1 MVVSACPRCRGVV
14 SLHEGRPSINA
25 NGVVELWHRGCWFV
39 RDIPVAAVVVA
50 LPIVVE
56 PRRRSRSWLVGAG
69 VAAIAVALVAGSWSA
84 RATPASLANVDVD
97 SDEAVEMPTLASVR
111 EPRPPRQLTVE
122 TDIQVR
128 WPVPQL
134 HGRPLD
140 ERFPSLAHWIH
151 PVTRSPELMPM
162 GTVRWFGAE
171 RIGVDRVECGAGHCG
186 VDLDGPRGRPIVAV
200 AAGRV
205 VRVERHELGL
215 DGKSGR
221 YVRIAHDDGTLTA
234 YMHMDDVA
242 DALEVGDRVEA
253 GQYLGTLGATATYS
267 APAHLH
273 FSLEIPLHA
282 SVSGV
287 SGVSDVSGDIT
298 ETRYIDPA
306 PFLVRA
312 TILVGADRRHAIKP
326 AL

>member
-1 MVVSACPRCRGVV
+1 M
-14 SLHEGRPSINA
+14 
-25 NGVVELWHRGCWFV
+25 VELWHRGCWFV
-39 RDIPVAAVVVA
+39 RDIPVAAAAVA
-50 LPIVVE
+50 APIVVE
-56 PRRRSRSWLVGAG
+56 PRRRSWSWLVGSGMA
-69 VAAIAVALVAGSWSA
+69 VVALAFVAGSWTM
-84 RATPASLANVDVD
+84 RATPASLANFDVD
-97 SDEAVEMPTLASVR
+97 ADESVEMPTLEAAR
-111 EPRPPRQLTVE
+111 ELRPPRQLTVE
-122 TDIQVR
+122 TDLQVR
-128 WPVPQL
+128 WPIPML
-134 HGRPLD
+134 RDRPID
-140 ERFPSLAHWIH
+140 ERYPTLARWIH

-162 GTVRWFGAE
+162 ATVRWFGAE
-171 RIGVDRVECGAGHCG
+171 RVGIDRAECGAGHCG

-242 DALEVGDRVEA
+242 DGLEVGDRVDA

-282 SVSGV
+282 TVSSVSG
-287 SGVSDVSGDIT
+287 DNT

-312 TILVGADRRHAIKP
+312 AIVVGADRRHAIKP

>member
-1 MVVSACPRCRGVV
+1 VV
-14 SLHEGRPSINA
+14 SLHEGRPTISA
-25 NGVVELWHRGCWFV
+25 TGVVELWHRGCWFV
-39 RDIPVAAVVVA
+39 RDIPVVAPVAAV
-50 LPIVVE
+50 PIVVE
-56 PRRRSRSWLVGAG
+56 PRRRSRSWLVGSG
-69 VAAIAVALVAGSWSA
+69 VVAIAVALVAGSWTT
-84 RATPASLANVDVD
+84 RATPASLASVDVD
-97 SDEAVEMPTLASVR
+97 ADETVEMPTLESAR
-111 EPRPPRQLTVE
+111 ELRPPRQLTVE
-122 TDIQVR
+122 TDLQVR
-128 WPVPQL
+128 WPIPLL
-134 HGRPLD
+134 HDRPLD
-140 ERFPSLAHWIH
+140 ERYPTLAHWIH

-171 RIGVDRVECGAGHCG
+171 RVGVDRAECGAGPCG

-242 DALEVGDRVEA
+242 DGLEVGDRVDA

-282 SVSGV
+282 TVSA
-287 SGVSDVSGDIT
+287 VSGDST

-312 TILVGADRRHAIKP
+312 SIVVGADRRHAIKP

>member
-1 MVVSACPRCRGVV
+1 MVVSACPRCSGVV
-14 SLHEGRPSINA
+14 SLHEGRPTINPT
-25 NGVVELWHRGCWFV
+25 GVVELWHRGCWFV
-39 RDIPVAAVVVA
+39 RDIPVAAPITA
-50 LPIVVE
+50 APIVVE
-56 PRRRSRSWLVGAG
+56 PHRRSWSWLVGSG
-69 VAAIAVALVAGSWSA
+69 VAVIALALVAGSWTA

-97 SDEAVEMPTLASVR
+97 ADESVEMPTLEAAR
-111 EPRPPRQLTVE
+111 ELRPPRQLTVE
-122 TDIQVR
+122 TDLQVR
-128 WPVPQL
+128 WPIPML
-134 HGRPLD
+134 HDRPID
-140 ERFPSLAHWIH
+140 MRYPTLAHWIH

-162 GTVRWFGAE
+162 ATVRWFGAE
-171 RIGVDRVECGAGHCG
+171 RVGVDRAECGAGHCG

-234 YMHMDDVA
+234 YMHLDDVA
-242 DALEVGDRVEA
+242 DGLEVGDRVDA

-273 FSLEIPLHA
+273 FSLEIPL
-282 SVSGV
+282 SVST
-287 SGVSDVSGDIT
+287 VSGDNT

-312 TILVGADRRHAIKP
+312 AIVVGADRRHAIKP